1 MLCFLVVSSIRA
13 GSIANFDPCSLNG
26 VIKGGVCECDQ
37 GWRGLRCSQLNL
49 IPAIPT
55 NLGYRNASLPTW
67 YGSIIKEKG
76 HGERYHM
83 FAVARAVA
91 KRSPFDDYFGASL
104 FISCR
109 KVLCTRMDIESL
121 RIQSGIHMPTV
132 CEPI

>member
-1 MLCFLVVSSIRA
+1 
-13 GSIANFDPCSLNG
+13 
-26 VIKGGVCECDQ
+26 
-37 GWRGLRCSQLNL
+37 
-49 IPAIPT
+49 
-55 NLGYRNASLPTW
+55 
-67 YGSIIKEKG
+67 
-76 HGERYHM
+76 M